1 MVPSVS
7 SNYFFYRNRVLTSFQ
22 KMYSQSSATEWLWEI
37 GAVKRRT
44 ARLSWTTIDTA
55 SALSTR
61 TWTESAQLS
70 AVMQPSSLAR
80 NPALLKRTP
89 RWSACITSAGE
100 QHSHCGI
107 DYKNIGWPTRVTA
120 PHPWLIQKM
129 TTKEKNG
136 LRAMRMAT

>member
-1 MVPSVS
+1 
-7 SNYFFYRNRVLTSFQ
+7 
-22 KMYSQSSATEWLWEI
+22 MYSQPLATEWLWEL

-55 SALSTR
+55 SALFTR

-80 NPALLKRTP
+80 NPALLKCMP
-89 RWSACITSAGE
+89 RWSACITSVGE

-107 DYKNIGWPTRVTA
+107 DYKNIGWPTCVMA

-129 TTKEKNG
+129 MTKEKNG
-136 LRAMRMAT
+136 LRAIWMAT